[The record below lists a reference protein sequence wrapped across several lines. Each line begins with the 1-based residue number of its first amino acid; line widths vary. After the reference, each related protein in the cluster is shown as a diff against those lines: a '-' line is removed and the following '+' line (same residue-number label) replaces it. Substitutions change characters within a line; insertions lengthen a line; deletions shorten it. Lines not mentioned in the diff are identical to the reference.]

1 MKAPRSDL
9 APGHIVVPV
18 KNLNSSLNFYRAIGL
33 PEGELEDDLAL
44 LELRGGTHV
53 LLVQENGR
61 YANQYESSRYGQREP
76 ETFDLMIRG
85 KTRETLEEYRN
96 GIVAAGIEAS
106 EIPDELLYGH
116 CYFSMTDPDGHRI
129 TVYTSHEF

>member
-1 MKAPRSDL
+1 LNAPRSDL
-9 APGHIVVPV
+9 APGHIVVPD
-18 KNLNSSLNFYRAIGL
+18 KNLDSSLSFYRAIGL

-53 LLVQENGR
+53 LLIQENGR

-85 KTRETLEEYRN
+85 KTREALEEYRD
-96 GIVAAGIEAS
+96 GMVSAGIEAGG
-106 EIPDELLYGH
+106 IPDELLYGH
-116 CYFSMTDPDGHRI
+116 YYFTLTDPDGHRI
-129 TVYTSHEF
+129 TIYTSHEF